1 MLCTEHYWPG
11 RKFIS
16 VSAPSANQK
25 PLHLA
30 LTSTLP
36 HYQHTQ
42 TQAHMA
48 DDPAAAP
55 PPVPP
60 PPPDHAAADE
70 NDGALP
76 LLFAESPGEH
86 ASLLVSASSHQ
97 D

>member
-1 MLCTEHYWPG
+1 
-11 RKFIS
+11 
-16 VSAPSANQK
+16 
-25 PLHLA
+25 
-30 LTSTLP
+30 
-36 HYQHTQ
+36 
-42 TQAHMA
+42 MA